1 MERGHKKSNAPLK
14 KYKVGLGVLK
24 FAEGNLEGSRG
35 CGGGEGEG
43 GGLDNRQS
51 WRGEDNRIKLKKMKK
66 K

>member
-1 MERGHKKSNAPLK
+1 MGDKIQREGGERGHKKSNAPLK

-43 GGLDNRQS
+43 GVG
-51 WRGEDNRIKLKKMKK
+51 
-66 K
+66 